1 MSKMKILFIILQIG
15 LFFISCNEF
24 NNPLSDLNQYDYSID
39 QVRKC
44 FCPNAERK
52 VKIFVKDDLIED
64 VINTTDE
71 TRLPENEWN
80 QYKTIKGLFEEIA
93 KVDTTYNNLIVTYD
107 SDYNYPRFVS
117 ISPKPIKINDTLI
130 VRIMD
135 ADISYSTDNYKK
147 YK

>member
-1 MSKMKILFIILQIG
+1 MQ
-15 LFFISCNEF
+15 
-24 NNPLSDLNQYDYSID
+24 D
-39 QVRKC
+39 
-44 FCPNAERK
+44 A
-52 VKIFVKDDLIED
+52 
-64 VINTTDE
+64 INTADE

-80 QYKTIKGLFEEIA
+80 QYKTIKGLFDEIA